1 MVCIQF
7 TLVAPDGIV
16 VSLPLDPS
24 FESSNPAEDD
34 GSFMGDK
41 IRSMTSFG
49 EEVKPTVPCPKI
61 LRHVKD
67 LYEYGRDRLLSRQNS
82 VFP

>member
-1 MVCIQF
+1 MLCIQF
-7 TLVAPDGIV
+7 TLVVPDGIV
-16 VSLPLDPS
+16 VSLPLDPR

-34 GSFMGDK
+34 GSFKGDN

-49 EEVKPTVPCPKI
+49 EVKPSVPCPKI